1 MCAVGAGLEFR
12 MELYADVKRVAG
24 ELHGFYQPVIR
35 RGAGED
41 HTMLAKRVA
50 VAVVKLIAVTVPFL
64 HFAAAVGLFQE
75 GARVD
80 FTGISTQAHGT
91 AFGKIAL
98 LVRHQIDDR
107 VRPIGFEFAGVCFEK
122 AQHVACKFNYC
133 DLDAQAD
140 SQIGDVVLPGIF
152 GGDNFALNAPL
163 AESAGNQ
170 NTVTVETDIP
180 RRFRR

>member
-1 MCAVGAGLEFR
+1 
-12 MELYADVKRVAG
+12 
-24 ELHGFYQPVIR
+24 
-35 RGAGED
+35 
-41 HTMLAKRVA
+41 MLAKRVA

-98 LVRHQIDDR
+98 LVGHQIDDR
-107 VRPIGFEFAGVCFEK
+107 VRPIGFEFAGVCFGK
-122 AQHVACKFNYC
+122 AQHVACKFNYR
-133 DLDAQAD
+133 DLHAQAD

-152 GGDNFALNAPL
+152 GGDNFALNTPL

-170 NTVTVETDIP
+170 NTVTVGQIFLGGFVGNQLRLHPFDLDFGIVFVA
-180 RRFRR
+180 RMAQGFGY